1 MGGKVMTTKTIA
13 PARNL
18 RKRMTDAEIKL
29 WQALRLKQIIGI
41 RFRRQAPLGKYIVD
55 FVSHEHKLIIELDG
69 GQHNDHTQIKYDAQR
84 TKWLET
90 QGYRVQRFWNNDV
103 LLHLDAV
110 LDIICYVSCQQILAK
125 LSGRSIFF
133 NPLSQFYS
141 ISIFH
146 NRL

>member
-1 MGGKVMTTKTIA
+1 MNRERMGGKVMTTKTIA
-13 PARNL
+13 RARNL

-55 FVSHEHKLIIELDG
+55 FVSHEQKLIIELDG

-84 TKWLET
+84 TEWLET
-90 QGYRVQRFWNNDV
+90 QGYRVQRFWNNDI

-110 LDIICYVSCQQILAK
+110 LDIIWDICKPKDPPSFPSPTK
-125 LSGRSIFF
+125 RGEGTHSS
-133 NPLSQFYS
+133 
-141 ISIFH
+141 
-146 NRL
+146 

>member
-1 MGGKVMTTKTIA
+1 MTTKTIA
-13 PARNL
+13 RARNL
-18 RKRMTDAEIKL
+18 RKRMTDEKIKL

-69 GQHNDHTQIKYDAQR
+69 GQHNDHIQIKYDAQR

-110 LDIICYVSCQQILAK
+110 LDIICYVSCQQI
-125 LSGRSIFF
+125 
-133 NPLSQFYS
+133 
-141 ISIFH
+141 
-146 NRL
+146 

>member
-13 PARNL
+13 RARNL
-18 RKRMTDAEIKL
+18 RKRMTDEKIKL

-110 LDIICYVSCQQILAK
+110 LDIIWDICREKDPSSLPSSTKHGQGTHSSYY
-125 LSGRSIFF
+125 GE
-133 NPLSQFYS
+133 
-141 ISIFH
+141 
-146 NRL
+146 